1 MLEPKIS
8 QADKERTLDKI
19 TIDIAPCL
27 APRLMDALLSP
38 GPYNCQQETSYYKEH
53 IS

>member
-1 MLEPKIS
+1 MSEPKIS
-8 QADKERTLDKI
+8 EAGKERTLDKI

-27 APRLMDALLSP
+27 VPRLMAALLST
-38 GPYNCQQETSYYKEH
+38 YNEQETSYYKEH